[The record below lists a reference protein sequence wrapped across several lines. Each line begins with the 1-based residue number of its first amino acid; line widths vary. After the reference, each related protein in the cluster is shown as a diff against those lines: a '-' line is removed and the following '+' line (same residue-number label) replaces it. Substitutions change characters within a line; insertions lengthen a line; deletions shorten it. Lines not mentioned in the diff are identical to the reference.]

1 MLVRR
6 YDVEGIWASVIHEAR
21 FINHA
26 FRGSLR
32 SQPVPRA
39 TLDFMK
45 QHTALFPALTTSL
58 VLLLLLLPARI
69 LPAWGMQEAEV
80 EERILSGEIV
90 EVHEQSNE
98 WTRLTVLTEEDE
110 EVFVEVPADMAR
122 NLRIREGDR
131 FASRERLAVR
141 PGARLRV
148 LEFTIER

>member
-1 MLVRR
+1 MV
-6 YDVEGIWASVIHEAR
+6 
-21 FINHA
+21 
-26 FRGSLR
+26 
-32 SQPVPRA
+32 A
-39 TLDFMK
+39 T
-45 QHTALFPALTTSL
+45 
-58 VLLLLLLPARI
+58 VLLLLLLPASI

-80 EERILSGEIV
+80 EEQILSGEIV

-98 WTRLTVLTEEDE
+98 WTRLTVLTEGNE

-122 NLRIREGDR
+122 NLRIREGDQ